1 MLKHAVY
8 LTSALLLSTSLCYA
22 NEIKIQKLDKHI
34 YVLFGQG
41 GNIAASIG
49 DDGIYI
55 VDDQFAKLSDDIKNK
70 LKDIKPDAPEFV
82 INTHHHGD
90 HTGGNENFTESG
102 SHIISHHNVRERL
115 KNKHGENSNH
125 LPVLTFSKDI
135 HLHFNNEQAKLV
147 HYKNAH
153 TDGDAIVFFEN
164 ANVVHM
170 GDIYFNLNSLPY
182 IDVNSGG
189 SVNGVINA
197 VSDVLTKINDKTQVI
212 PGHGPISNK
221 KELNNY
227 LNLIKE
233 AKSLILKS
241 IEKHSSEQAV
251 IAAKPLQSL
260 KLTYSNWL
268 PEERVTKLFYLS
280 LQK

>member
-1 MLKHAVY
+1 MFKHIIC
-8 LTSALLLSTSLCYA
+8 LSTILFLNTSLSYA
-22 NEIKIQKLDKHI
+22 NQVKVQKLNKNI

-70 LKDIKPDAPEFV
+70 LKDIKPNTPEFV

-90 HTGGNENFTESG
+90 HTGGNENFAQSG
-102 SHIISHHNVRERL
+102 SHIISHNNVRERL
-115 KNKHGENSNH
+115 KDKHGEKSDY

-135 HLHFNNEQAKLV
+135 NLHFNDEHAKLI

-170 GDIYFNLNSLPY
+170 GDIYFNLNSLPF

-189 SVNGVINA
+189 SVNGVIDA
-197 VSDVLTKINDKTQVI
+197 VTDVLTKIDNDTQVI

-221 KELNNY
+221 QELNNY
-227 LNLIKE
+227 LHLVKKAKKLVLE
-233 AKSLILKS
+233 AMKTNKT
-241 IEKHSSEQAV
+241 EQA
-251 IAAKPLQSL
+251 IIDAKPLDSL

-268 PEERVTKLFYLS
+268 PQERVTKLFFQS
-280 LQK
+280 LNK